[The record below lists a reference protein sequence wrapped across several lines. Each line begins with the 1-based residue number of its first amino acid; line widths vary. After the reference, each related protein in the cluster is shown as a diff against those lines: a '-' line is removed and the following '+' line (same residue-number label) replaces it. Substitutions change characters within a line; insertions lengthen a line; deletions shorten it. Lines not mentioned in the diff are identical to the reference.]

1 MRYAS
6 IILPRL
12 DNLGADLGGVHNA
25 LQTALVDTFG
35 GFTASPV
42 SGGWRDEKSGEI
54 FVDESVE
61 YRIAAVWG
69 PVERESLIDLANL
82 YGLKAGQL
90 AVCIQHGNG
99 DVQFIEP
106 RAPAPV
112 EARPITAAQ
121 RRAADFA
128 RDLERGEARRAK
140 VANAA

>member
-1 MRYAS
+1 MRFAS

-12 DNLGADLGGVHNA
+12 DNLGADLGAVHNA

-54 FVDESVE
+54 FADESTE

-69 PVERESLIDLANL
+69 PVEREALTDLANV

-90 AVCIQHGNG
+90 AVCVTHGNG

-106 RAPAPV
+106 REVAAI
-112 EARPITAAQ
+112 EARPVTAAQ
-121 RRAADFA
+121 RRAAEFA
-128 RDLERGEARRAK
+128 RDLERGAAREAK
-140 VANAA
+140 AAQAA